1 MGNLIKHIRD
11 AAFLFTTF
19 VPLFPK
25 VPGEFKTKLAISFI
39 YLIALFIFHYFQTQK
54 TIKSLNKEIE
64 TLKDQISKN
73 EISSREQMK
82 REAVYHKAFLSYRE
96 YLFIHLPKHITS
108 LRTFSYMFMSKHSPK
123 PKLVSDVEKL
133 NQIVEESE
141 TLLNTKKEDMQ
152 NVERD
157 LSGGSNIEQ
166 L

>member
-11 AAFLFTTF
+11 ASFIFTTF
-19 VPLFPK
+19 VPLFPQ

-39 YLIALFIFHYFQTQK
+39 YLIGLFTFHYFQTRK

-64 TLKDQISKN
+64 TLKDKISKS
-73 EISSREQMK
+73 EITQ
-82 REAVYHKAFLSYRE
+82 REAMGQKAIYHKAYLSYRD
-96 YLFIHLPKHITS
+96 YLFVLLPKHITS
-108 LRTFSYMFMSKHSPK
+108 LRTFSYMFISKHAPK
-123 PKLVSDVEKL
+123 PKLMSDVEKL

-141 TLLNTKKEDMQ
+141 TLLNTKKEEIE

-157 LSGGSNIEQ
+157 LSGRSNIEQ